1 MAKGASAVQQTFEED
16 NMMDIETMVA
26 REAIRLVVSIYNSAV
41 DRGDYA
47 DLEQVFARDGEMI
60 ISDEK
65 RLGGRDDIIAKL
77 SAGARSRGAYEA
89 GNYQR
94 HILGNSI
101 INVTEADR
109 AKSVHYIVVMTE
121 KGLDHSGVY
130 IDDFI
135 VEDGNWRIAT
145 RRANMEWARED
156 SRFFTYP
163 GTTFIS
169 PVSALDVFQI

>member
-1 MAKGASAVQQTFEED
+1 MKL
-16 NMMDIETMVA
+16 ETMLA
-26 REAIRLVVSIYNSAV
+26 REQIRFVVSVYNSAV
-41 DRGDYA
+41 DRGDYS

-77 SAGARSRGAYEA
+77 SAGAKSRGAYEP
-89 GNYQR
+89 GNFQR

-101 INVTEADR
+101 INVTGADR
-109 AKSVHYIVVMTE
+109 ARSVHYIVVMTE

-135 VEDGNWRIAT
+135 IEDGAWRIAT

-156 SRFFTYP
+156 SRFYTYP
-163 GTTFIS
+163 GTAYIS
-169 PVSALDVFQI
+169 PPASLDLLFA